1 MGRGRRAQGEVRAGE
16 KERRGGGWRR
26 RGGLVMLRKEVVCV
40 RACVRERNE
49 SVCVS
54 LFVCVCGCLKL

>member
-1 MGRGRRAQGEVRAGE
+1 MGRGRRAQGE

-40 RACVRERNE
+40 RA
-49 SVCVS
+49 
-54 LFVCVCGCLKL
+54 

>member
-40 RACVRERNE
+40 RERNE

>member
-26 RGGLVMLRKEVVCV
+26 RGGLVMLRKEVVCATNLC
-40 RACVRERNE
+40 ACL
-49 SVCVS
+49 S
-54 LFVCVCGCLKL
+54 LCVCGCLKL